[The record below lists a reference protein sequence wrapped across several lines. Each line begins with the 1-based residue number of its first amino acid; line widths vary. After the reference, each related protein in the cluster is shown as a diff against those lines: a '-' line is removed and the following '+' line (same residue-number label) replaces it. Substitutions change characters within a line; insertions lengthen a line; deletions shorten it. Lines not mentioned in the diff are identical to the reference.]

1 MQNISAS
8 TYNYNS
14 FGFSLQTSSGDT
26 INLSMYNERS
36 SEFSQTTNGNA
47 RATTL
52 SLSHAYG
59 YSFSYEGN
67 GIDENDQKE
76 IDEAMKVIGP
86 MMDEYLKSVEQNNA
100 STAKLTNTAYDINAL
115 LPKSENLDTQN
126 YANDSLLKGLD
137 KILEQAQNQNEKM
150 LQEAQKLFETIL
162 KQQKGFELYM

>member
-1 MQNISAS
+1 MQSINAS

-26 INLSMYNERS
+26 INLSLYNERS
-36 SEFSQTTNGNA
+36 AEFSQSTDGNE
-47 RATTL
+47 RTTTL
-52 SLSHAYG
+52 SLSNAYG

-67 GIDENDQKE
+67 GIDAKDKKE
-76 IDEAMKVIGP
+76 IDEAMKVIEP
-86 MMDEYLKSVEQNNA
+86 MMDEYLKSVEQANSN
-100 STAKLTNTAYDINAL
+100 TAKLTNTAYDINAL

-126 YANDSLLKGLD
+126 YANDSLLKSLD
-137 KILEQAQNQNEKM
+137 KILEKTQNQNEKM

>member
-1 MQNISAS
+1 MQTISAS
-8 TYNYNS
+8 TYNANR

-26 INLSMYNERS
+26 IDLSMYNERS
-36 SEFSQTTNGNA
+36 MEFSQTTNGNS

-67 GIDENDQKE
+67 GIDANDQKE
-76 IDEAMKVIGP
+76 IDEAMKVIQP
-86 MMDEYLKSVEQNNA
+86 MMDEYLKSVEQSNTNA
-100 STAKLTNTAYDINAL
+100 AKLTNTAYDINAL

-126 YANDSLLKGLD
+126 YANDSLLKSLD

-150 LQEAQKLFETIL
+150 LQEAQKLFDTIL